1 MRKAMGFMLAAILLG
16 GCASYEPLP
25 GLRSVMTKTGLFR
38 KAEQRAAIERSMTDE
53 TIAKMLDV
61 KVTARLPGSV
71 ALAKLTSECDGFQPR
86 LETVDAEELAGWVEA
101 VKGQASIRDVR
112 PISQLVVGGV
122 DLTIHSLRAAA
133 ARQDCELLLVY
144 LRVDASVDNFND
156 AAALYWTGV
165 GLLIVPGNV
174 LEHKTVCQAVLLDCR
189 TGMILGTATGSSQA
203 KRTCPAA
210 FVDNRMVEL
219 ARETPPKALADL
231 QESFGRT
238 LARVVDAAL
247 VDSKNGNRLKRG

>member
-1 MRKAMGFMLAAILLG
+1 MRKAMGFMLAAMSLG
-16 GCASYEPLP
+16 GCASHVPLAAL
-25 GLRSVMTKTGLFR
+25 GSAMSKTGLFR
-38 KAEQRAAIERSMTDE
+38 KADQRAAIEQSLTDE

-71 ALAKLTSECDGFQPR
+71 ALAKLTSECGGFQPR

-112 PISQLVVGGV
+112 PISQLVVGGGK
-122 DLTIHSLRAAA
+122 LTIHALRVAA

-144 LRVDASVDNFND
+144 LRADASVDNFND

-174 LEHKTVCQAVLLDCR
+174 IEHKTVCQAVLIDCR

-203 KRTCPAA
+203 KRVCPAA

-231 QESFGRT
+231 QASFAATLGRVVT
-238 LARVVDAAL
+238 AALARRP
-247 VDSKNGNRLKRG
+247 S

>member
-1 MRKAMGFMLAAILLG
+1 MKRAMGFMLAAMSFVLLG
-16 GCASYEPLP
+16 GCQSNKALP
-25 GLRSVMTKTGLFR
+25 SLGSAMTKTGLFR
-38 KAEQRAAIERSMTDE
+38 KAEERAAIEQSLTDE

-71 ALAKLTSECDGFQPR
+71 ALAKLTSECGGFQPR

-112 PISQLVVGGV
+112 PISQLVVGGGKV
-122 DLTIHSLRAAA
+122 TIHALRAAA

-144 LRVDASVDNFND
+144 LRADASVDNFND

-203 KRTCPAA
+203 KRVCPAA
-210 FVDNRMVEL
+210 FVENRMVEL

-231 QESFGRT
+231 QASFAATLGRVVT
-238 LARVVDAAL
+238 AALARRP
-247 VDSKNGNRLKRG
+247 S